1 MWFWCKWL
9 VVFQK
14 SCAIYFAL
22 VIGKRTHLPN
32 HCQHWVFF
40 HLSDKT
46 SSFCIF
52 TLLVKCDFFFS
63 WRAFVFFLFSLC
75 MHVYVVLVLTGTFSI
90 ANDSHTC
97 LQWEFWGTQL
107 KYLGKEKKCNFKG
120 QNQDL
125 ENVILKQGLSS
136 FQPSS
141 VLLNSWVS
149 QDGPQ

>member
-1 MWFWCKWL
+1 MQMTSCLPEKLCNLLCLGHWQTHSSPKPLPTLGIFPFKWQNVLFLHFYIIGEMWFFFFMKGIC
-9 VVFQK
+9 VF
-14 SCAIYFAL
+14 SF
-22 VIGKRTHLPN
+22 
-32 HCQHWVFF
+32 
-40 HLSDKT
+40 LSVHACVC
-46 SSFCIF
+46 SACINW
-52 TLLVKCDFFFS
+52 DFFNRK
-63 WRAFVFFLFSLC
+63 WQ
-75 MHVYVVLVLTGTFSI
+75 
-90 ANDSHTC
+90 SHTC